1 MADLHQAMTARISCA
16 EVNPEHPLVRRVAI
30 GVISFLTLI
39 DLFAAQAILPKLAA
53 AYHVSPS
60 AAGFAVNSSTIGMA
74 AAGIL
79 VALVSDRID
88 RRRGIVTSLTLLSIP
103 TALLAL
109 QPDLA
114 TFTALRIVQGVF
126 MSAAFT
132 LTLAYLAENAGP
144 DGAAAEL
151 AAYVTGNVASNL
163 VGRFVSAALTDHF
176 GLATNFLVLAG
187 LNLAGA
193 ALVLITLKRASA
205 MMGMPERDV
214 PAAKASTGGKGMPS
228 AWLGHLR
235 NPALAATFGIGFLI
249 LFAFIGTFTYV
260 NFVLV
265 RAPLSL
271 GQMSLGF
278 VYFVFLPALILTPLA
293 GSLAKAI
300 GPVLAIRLAF
310 SAALIGLPLL
320 LLPSLPGVLAGLAL
334 VGAGTFAAQAIAT
347 GFVGRLAASNRG
359 AASGL
364 YLAAYYLGGLAG
376 TAVLGRVFDTT
387 GWTACVAA
395 IGISLALALALTTR
409 LAQPSLQ
416 PA

>member
-1 MADLHQAMTARISCA
+1 MAVLRSPITVPTDRPKVRAGR
-16 EVNPEHPLVRRVAI
+16 PFVRRVAI

-53 AYHVSPS
+53 AYRVSPS
-60 AAGFAVNSSTIGMA
+60 AMGFAVNASTIGMA
-74 AAGIL
+74 AAGIF
-79 VALVSDRID
+79 VALVSDRLD
-88 RRRGIVTSLTLLSIP
+88 RRRGIVASLTLLSIP

-132 LTLAYLAENAGP
+132 LTLAYLSEYAGP
-144 DGAAAEL
+144 EGAAAEL

-176 GLATNFLVLAG
+176 GLAANFLVLAG

-193 ALVLITLKRASA
+193 ALVLMTLKNASA
-205 MMGMPERDV
+205 MMGMPDHNG
-214 PAAKASTGGKGMPS
+214 PAAKGSNGGKGMRS
-228 AWLGHLR
+228 AWLDHLR
-235 NPALAATFGIGFLI
+235 NPALAATFCIGFLI

-278 VYFVFLPALILTPLA
+278 VYFVFLPALVLTPLA
-293 GSLAKAI
+293 GSFAKAI
-300 GPVLAIRLAF
+300 GPVLAIRSAF
-310 SAALIGLPLL
+310 AAALLGLPLL
-320 LLPSLPGVLAGLAL
+320 LLPALPSVLIGLAL

-347 GFVGRLAASNRG
+347 GFVGRLATSNRG

-376 TAVLGRVFDTT
+376 TAVLGRIFDAT

-395 IGISLALALALTTR
+395 IGLSLATALALTTR
-409 LAQPSLQ
+409 LTRPLCP